1 MYNFEIKWVSPLGSQ
16 NGKISF
22 RTPSGRWD
30 RDGEHNVLLGV
41 TPLIWDLHV
50 WRSWREKPTTTSSYS
65 NFPAEYR
72 SHDLFIIFERM
83 VDYSTRRPSSAATAD
98 YGGAANGADLMDG
111 SCTQNLTRLSLSILE
126 KKKMLREVLQ
136 VLRAG
141 LPLRVLPCLHHI
153 IRTIHISLMMTHCV
167 ISNNFHS

>member
-1 MYNFEIKWVSPLGSQ
+1 MYNFGMKWRWEKENRFPS
-16 NGKISF
+16 KIELSC
-22 RTPSGRWD
+22 RTHKEKMRAAQY
-30 RDGEHNVLLGV
+30 VLGV

-72 SHDLFIIFERM
+72 SHDLFIIFEREW
-83 VDYSTRRPSSAATAD
+83 DSKTHATATD

-111 SCTQNLTRLSLSILE
+111 SCTQNLTRLSLALRE
-126 KKKMLREVLQ
+126 KKMLREVLFPF
-136 VLRAG
+136 LRAG

>member
-111 SCTQNLTRLSLSILE
+111 SCTQNLTRLSLNTREE
-126 KKKMLREVLQ
+126 KDAKRSPASPTCRVAIKSPTVL
-136 VLRAG
+136 ASHYPDHSYIPHDD
-141 LPLRVLPCLHHI
+141 PLCH
-153 IRTIHISLMMTHCV
+153 
-167 ISNNFHS
+167 FQ